1 MRFDRRTCLGSFA
14 GGAFTFGLGPLLH
27 LSAKETATSK
37 QRPFRRCVILW
48 MDGGPSQLDT
58 FDPKPGSPRQSIPSA
73 LPDVQFAET
82 LPELA
87 SRAENLC
94 LLRSVGSREG
104 EHARATE
111 LLHTGFAP
119 IPSFPRPSLGSM
131 VTREQPVGDF
141 PRYVTLGGKGFGPA
155 FLGSEYAPFVIEDLA
170 SAHQQIQRI
179 ASKRRSVDLLQMLNA
194 AQRID
199 GGQRSISARAN
210 AVKSVG
216 QLLET
221 DFPHALDSK
230 QAAEADRRRYGDSEF
245 SQRMLAAR
253 RLLEIGVPFVE
264 VQLSG
269 WDTHIDNQTKTNGL
283 CHQLE
288 SPFVAL
294 IDDLQNRD
302 LWDDTLVVWMGEFGR
317 TPTLNGRNGRD
328 HFPEVT
334 PVVLAGGKLGGQ
346 VIGATNESGLQ
357 RIGSR
362 HSVADLMATLLK
374 LLGADVDQ
382 EYTTDFGSPTT
393 VTDSGTP
400 IEEIVQAAMA

>member
-1 MRFDRRTCLGSFA
+1 
-14 GGAFTFGLGPLLH
+14 
-27 LSAKETATSK
+27 
-37 QRPFRRCVILW
+37 

-82 LPELA
+82 LPVLA

-131 VTREQPVGDF
+131 VTREQPTSDF

-155 FLGSEYAPFVIEDLA
+155 FLGPEYAPFVIEDLA
-170 SAHQQIQRI
+170 SAHQQLQRI
-179 ASKRRSVDLLQMLNA
+179 TSKVRSVDLLQTLNA
-194 AQRID
+194 AHRID

-216 QLLET
+216 QLLDT

-230 QAAEADRRRYGDSEF
+230 QAAEADRHRYGDSEF
-245 SQRMLAAR
+245 SKRMLAAR

-283 CHQLE
+283 CRQLE

-357 RIGSR
+357 RIGPR
-362 HSVADLMATLLK
+362 HSVADLMATLLT

-382 EYTTDFGSPTT
+382 EYTTNFGSPTT

-400 IEEIVQAAMA
+400 IGEIMQAAMA

>member
-1 MRFDRRTCLGSFA
+1 MRFDRRTCLGSLA
-14 GGAFTFGLGPLLH
+14 SGAFAFGFAPMLR
-27 LSAKETATSK
+27 LSASESTTTK

-58 FDPKPGSPRQSIPSA
+58 FDPKPGSPRRSIPTS
-73 LPDVQFAET
+73 LPNVQFAET
-82 LPELA
+82 LPKLA
-87 SRAENLC
+87 NRAENLC
-94 LLRSVGSREG
+94 LLRSVGSGEG

-131 VTREQPVGDF
+131 VTREQPVSDF

-155 FLGSEYAPFVIEDLA
+155 FLGSEYAPFVIEDLS
-170 SAHQQIQRI
+170 SAHQQLQRI
-179 ASKRRSVDLLQMLNA
+179 ASKRRSVELLQTLNDVH
-194 AQRID
+194 RVD
-199 GGQRSISARAN
+199 GGPQSLSQRAN

-216 QLLET
+216 QLLDT
-221 DFPHALDSK
+221 DFPNAIDSN
-230 QAAEADRRRYGDSEF
+230 QAAETDRQRYGMSPF

-269 WDTHIDNQTKTNGL
+269 WDTHIDNQSKTDAL
-283 CHQLE
+283 CRQFE
-288 SPFVAL
+288 APFVAL
-294 IDDLQNRD
+294 IDDLQNLD

-317 TPTLNGRNGRD
+317 TPTLNGQNGRD

-334 PVVLAGGKLGGQ
+334 PVVLAGGKLGGL
-346 VIGATNESGLQ
+346 VVGATNESGSQ
-357 RIGSR
+357 RIGPR
-362 HSVADLMATLLK
+362 HSVADLMATLLT

-400 IEEIVQAAMA
+400 IEEIVQAVMA